1 MEPPNLQH
9 LFLFTIGP
17 VQSFIAQAR
26 KTQDLYAG
34 SHILSQL
41 IKEAIKT
48 IGRNNILFPYA
59 YPQNDEKWKAIES
72 LPNRLLALVEADD
85 LRGLGE
91 RVEQNVRKKWLEI
104 ARQPINDL
112 LHQQI
117 KNGEAVKFDIA
128 GINQQLEQ
136 HLEIFWLFE
145 PLNDYGT
152 SYKNIEQNLG
162 AIKNVRSFQQF
173 TYNGIGERGRKCSL
187 DGQRNAYFFGAGT
200 NQNYLKK
207 WNPYAIELKDKYFR
221 VPKNEGLSA
230 VSFAKRFYQKEKN
243 QKENFPSTAKIALFH
258 LWQEQEIKQVIE
270 KNRNDFG
277 NEFDEELLFEENINE
292 TYFKKHQ
299 ISIERLAAASIYQ
312 KEMMQLAKNKDLK
325 ATKYYAL
332 LSFDGDNMGEWLS
345 KAENEQQHKDFS
357 KLLMDFAQKAK
368 IIVDKNGKTVYAGG
382 DDFLGFVNLQYLF
395 ETIEQLKEV
404 FERDVTKEV
413 KLNNG
418 SKQFTISI
426 GVVIAHYKMPLQK
439 VIQLNREILKNTKER
454 FRKAKDDFSFEKNGI
469 GICYTTSSTILGKTY
484 VNDLEDLILLKQLTN
499 YFINKKLSP
508 SILVKYHSSISTII
522 GGKHDFDGYLTQ
534 ISILK
539 VELKRLISRTS
550 TKDTRKDILKH
561 LVAKQEHGLITEK
574 GLSKLLQKQVRE
586 ISTNRYEIDIENLFS
601 FMKIAIKL
609 SANYL
614 KPIPNVVSVNQ
625 TT

>member
-34 SHILSQL
+34 SKILSEL
-41 IKEAIKT
+41 IKEAIDT
-48 IGRNNILFPYA
+48 IGRDDILFPYA
-59 YPQNDEKWKAIES
+59 YPQNTEQWDNTES
-72 LPNRLLALVEADD
+72 LPNRLIAMVETDNIRVLGNLVE
-85 LRGLGE
+85 E
-91 RVEQNVRKKWLEI
+91 NVRKKWLEI
-104 ARQPINDL
+104 ARRPINDL

-128 GINQQLEQ
+128 GINQQLEE

-145 PLNDYGT
+145 PLTDYGT

-162 AIKNVRSFQQF
+162 AIKNVRSFKQF

-187 DGQRNAYFFGAGT
+187 DGERNAYFFGAGT
-200 NQNYLKK
+200 NPNYLKK
-207 WNPYAIELKDKYFR
+207 WNPYAIEVKDGYFR

-230 VSFAKRFYQKEKN
+230 VSFAKRFYQKEK
-243 QKENFPSTAKIALFH
+243 FPSTAKVALLH
-258 LWQEQEIKQVIE
+258 LWEEQEIKQVIE

-299 ISIERLAAASIYQ
+299 ISIERLAVASTYQ
-312 KEMMQLAKNKDLK
+312 KEMIRLAKNKDLK

-345 KAENEQQHKDFS
+345 KAKNEQQHKDLS

-395 ETIEQLKEV
+395 ETIQKLKIIFDKEV
-404 FERDVTKEV
+404 NKRVAIE
-413 KLNNG
+413 NG
-418 SKQFTISI
+418 TQDFTYSI
-426 GVVIAHYKMPLQK
+426 AIIIAHYKTPLQK
-439 VIQLNREILKNTKER
+439 IVKLNQALLKETKETFSKNGKNGCGISFLKKSGFIGKVITKNDTIPVLQSIFDAIQQEVFNSRMVYPFAKTFALWKDNKFKQEELEIQIAILRTEFSRLLLKNVSKE
-454 FRKAKDDFSFEKNGI
+454 KQASMNVLGKEMLDNLLVIEKNTIDFSNLTGAIRLLEGI
-469 GICYTTSSTILGKTY
+469 
-484 VNDLEDLILLKQLTN
+484 N
-499 YFINKKLSP
+499 
-508 SILVKYHSSISTII
+508 
-522 GGKHDFDGYLTQ
+522 
-534 ISILK
+534 
-539 VELKRLISRTS
+539 
-550 TKDTRKDILKH
+550 
-561 LVAKQEHGLITEK
+561 A
-574 GLSKLLQKQVRE
+574 E
-586 ISTNRYEIDIENLFS
+586 I
-601 FMKIAIKL
+601 
-609 SANYL
+609 
-614 KPIPNVVSVNQ
+614 
-625 TT
+625 